1 MAKVT
6 LEGIKDT
13 DAFLK
18 ADVELPKFDVK
29 AAQEHSLDNPVWV
42 HFGPGNIFRGFIA
55 SLQQDLLNKNLAK
68 TGIITVDTIDSALV
82 DLIYKNHD
90 KLCMEV
96 TLLPDTNVE
105 LRVIGSVVN
114 GFKFNGS
121 SAEDEKTVRAIFT
134 NPSLQMISFTITEK
148 GYAIKDL
155 NQNIIP
161 AVAKDIENGPA
172 KVAHTMSIVTS
183 LLFDRFK
190 AGKLPLA
197 VVSMDNC
204 SHNGDKIKDA
214 VLTIAKAW
222 QAKGFVGSDFIDYLT
237 DPEKI
242 SFPWTMIDK
251 ITPRPDDS
259 IVKLLAERGI
269 EDMQPIKTQFGS
281 FLAPFVNAEKPQY
294 LVIEDHFPNGRPQLE
309 AAGVLF
315 TKREGVDLCERMKVT
330 TCLNPLHTALAVFG
344 CVLGYTRIS
353 AEMEDPDLCALVN
366 RLGYKEGLPVVD
378 DPKILNPKDFLTE
391 VIEKRL
397 TNKCLPDSPQRI
409 ATDTSQKVVI
419 RFGETLKNYQKKNL
433 DTSNLVALPL
443 AIAGWLR
450 YLLAIDDNGQ
460 PFELSSDP
468 LAPMLQ
474 KALDGIVF
482 GDCSSVGNKLQ
493 PILSNKSLFA
503 VDLYEVGIGALIETM
518 FKEMIC
524 GKGAVRQ
531 TLQKYLS
538 K

>member
-1 MAKVT
+1 
-6 LEGIKDT
+6 
-13 DAFLK
+13 
-18 ADVELPKFDVK
+18 
-29 AAQEHSLDNPVWV
+29 
-42 HFGPGNIFRGFIA
+42 
-55 SLQQDLLNKNLAK
+55 
-68 TGIITVDTIDSALV
+68 
-82 DLIYKNHD
+82 
-90 KLCMEV
+90 MEV

-121 SAEDEKTVRAIFT
+121 SAEDEKTVRSIFT

-161 AVAKDIENGPA
+161 AVAKDIENGPS
-172 KVAHTMSIVTS
+172 KVVHTMSIVTS
-183 LLFDRFK
+183 LLFDRFN

-214 VLTIAKAW
+214 VLTIAQAW

-242 SFPWTMIDK
+242 SFPWSMIDK

-259 IVKLLAERGI
+259 IVKLLADRGI
-269 EDMQPIKTQFGS
+269 EDMQPIKTKFGS

-294 LVIEDHFPNGRPQLE
+294 LVIEDHFPNGRPKLE

-353 AEMEDPDLCALVN
+353 AEMEDQDLCALVN

-450 YLLAIDDNGQ
+450 YLLAIDDEGKS
-460 PFELSSDP
+460 FELSSDP

-474 KALDGIVF
+474 KALDGVVF
-482 GDCSSVGNKLQ
+482 GDSSSVGDKLQ

-503 VDLYEVGIGALIETM
+503 VDLYEVGIGSLIETM

>member
-18 ADVELPKFDVK
+18 ANVELPKFDVK
-29 AAQEHSLDNPVWV
+29 AAQDKSLEHPVWV

-55 SLQQDLLNKNLAK
+55 SLQQDLLNKGKAQ
-68 TGIITVDTIDSALV
+68 TGIVTVDTVDGALV
-82 DLIYKNHD
+82 DTIYKNHD

-121 SAEDEKTVRAIFT
+121 SAEDEKTVRKIFT

-155 NQNIIP
+155 DQNIIP
-161 AVAKDIENGPA
+161 VVAKDIENGPA
-172 KVAHTMSIVTS
+172 KVVHTMSIVTS
-183 LLFDRFK
+183 LLFDRFN

-204 SHNGDKIKDA
+204 SHNGDKVRDA
-214 VLTIAKAW
+214 VLTIANAW
-222 QAKGFVGSDFIDYLT
+222 KDKGFVGSDFIDYLN
-237 DPEKI
+237 DPAKI
-242 SFPWTMIDK
+242 SFPWSMIDK

-259 IVKLLAERGI
+259 IVKLLADRGI
-269 EDMQPIKTQFGS
+269 EDMQPTKTPFGS

-294 LVIEDHFPNGRPQLE
+294 LIIEDHFPNGRPPLE
-309 AAGVLF
+309 DAGVLF
-315 TKREGVDLCERMKVT
+315 TDKVGVDLCERMKVT
-330 TCLNPLHTALAVFG
+330 TCLNPLHTALAVYG
-344 CVLGYTRIS
+344 CLLGYTRIS
-353 AEMEDPDLCALVN
+353 AEMDDADLCALVN

-391 VIEKRL
+391 VIEQRL

-409 ATDTSQKVVI
+409 ATDTSQKVGI
-419 RFGETLKNYQKKNL
+419 RFGETLKNYKKKNL
-433 DTSNLVALPL
+433 STNSLVALPL

-450 YLLAIDDNGQ
+450 YLLAIDDNGNA
-460 PFELSSDP
+460 FELSSDP
-468 LAPMLQ
+468 LLPSLQ
-474 KALDGIVF
+474 KDLAGIKL
-482 GDCSSVGNKLQ
+482 GDVASVGDKLHV
-493 PILSNKSLFA
+493 ILSNKTLFG
-503 VDLYEVGIGALIETM
+503 VDLYEVGIGSLIETM
-518 FKEMIC
+518 FKELIA

-531 TLQKYLS
+531 TLQKYLN